1 MKTINKSELEEYYKT
16 MSNKDLADKLG
27 ISIVTLIKIL
37 KASGIE
43 LKGKGG
49 GLAGQPKIQV
59 VD

>member
-1 MKTINKSELEEYYKT
+1 MITINKSELVELYKT
-16 MSNKDLADKLG
+16 MSNKELADKLG
-27 ISIVTLIKIL
+27 VSIVTLIKTL

-49 GLAGQPKIQV
+49 GLAGQSKIQV